1 MTKMTHAKYNE
12 LQKKMDQL
20 ADDYIDIMAERESK
34 NLELTSDWLDT
45 HMEEIYKWAD
55 TDDEDVLAELHDD
68 YLKLK
73 EMLDCQPN
81 TTQKS

>member
-20 ADDYIDIMAERESK
+20 ADEYIDVMAERESK
-34 NLELTSDWLDT
+34 NLELNSDWLDT
-45 HMEEIYKWAD
+45 HMEDIYKWAD

-68 YLKLK
+68 YLKLR
-73 EMLDCQPN
+73 EMLEL
-81 TTQKS
+81 

>member
-1 MTKMTHAKYNE
+1 MTHAKYDE

-20 ADDYIDIMAERESK
+20 AGDYIDVMAERESK
-34 NLELTSDWLDT
+34 NLELTPEWLDT
-45 HMEEIYKWAD
+45 HMEEIYTWAD

-73 EMLDCQPN
+73 GMLLC
-81 TTQKS
+81 

>member
-20 ADDYIDIMAERESK
+20 ADEYIYVMAEIESK
-34 NLELTSDWLDT
+34 NLELTSEWLDT
-45 HMEEIYKWAD
+45 NMEEIYKWAD
-55 TDDEDVLAELHDD
+55 TDDEEVLAELHDD

-73 EMLDCQPN
+73 EMLDC
-81 TTQKS
+81 